1 MRLGGCI
8 GCPKLFPLRSTKW
21 TCEDQVLH
29 FWTSPKPQKNLQ
41 ISLKFIKTNKKYGIK
56 CKRCEKKLKILH
68 KKEKKNRPSKILLSW
83 QQQATSIGYQ
93 IHCCQILYFRKSL
106 RVWWCSLSYFKSQE
120 YSNSVWVLWARGPP
134 APQAEQG
141 SANSLV
147 FEEGLS
153 EKSN

>member
-56 CKRCEKKLKILH
+56 CKRCEKKLKTLH
-68 KKEKKNRPSKILLSW
+68 KKVKKKWTFKNLVVM
-83 QQQATSIGYQ
+83 ATASHKHWI
-93 IHCCQILYFRKSL
+93 
-106 RVWWCSLSYFKSQE
+106 
-120 YSNSVWVLWARGPP
+120 SNSLLPDIIFQKKFA
-134 APQAEQG
+134 
-141 SANSLV
+141 SLV
-147 FEEGLS
+147 VFSIIFQKLGIFKFSVGTLCPWPPSPSGRIGFSQQLS
-153 EKSN
+153 V

>member
-68 KKEKKNRPSKILLSW
+68 KKEKKIDLQKSCCHGNSKPQALDIKFIAARYYILEKVCEFGGVLYHISKVRNI
-83 QQQATSIGYQ
+83 QIQCGY
-93 IHCCQILYFRKSL
+93 F
-106 RVWWCSLSYFKSQE
+106 VP
-120 YSNSVWVLWARGPP
+120 V
-134 APQAEQG
+134 APQPLRPNRVQPIA
-141 SANSLV
+141 
-147 FEEGLS
+147 
-153 EKSN
+153 